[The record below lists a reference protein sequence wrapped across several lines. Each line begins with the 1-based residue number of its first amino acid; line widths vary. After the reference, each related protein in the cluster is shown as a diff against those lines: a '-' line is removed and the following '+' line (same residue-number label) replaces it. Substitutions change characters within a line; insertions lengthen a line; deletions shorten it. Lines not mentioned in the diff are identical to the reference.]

1 MSRSF
6 ESVINSGGD
15 SQKSMTGGCVSEQ
28 NLALLTTVHHIK
40 PNTVTENTQLAL
52 FPLKSSVMY

>member
-1 MSRSF
+1 M
-6 ESVINSGGD
+6 
-15 SQKSMTGGCVSEQ
+15 SEQ
-28 NLALLTTVHHIK
+28 NLALLTTLHHIK